1 MRGTTVFLKRQGHEM
16 PRLKHLAGAVQIPL
30 AVIAALVSFACTPAY
45 EKPQQ
50 NDFFTPVDRIVHKK
64 SISDTLAQ
72 SREHTS
78 VTADDGLKDSLLV
91 LYRQQSKRLS
101 DMIQQVRLLA
111 KNNVAGEE
119 NNTESFTEN
128 LAESDS
134 LSNEVLLEK
143 IKIQNQRLNGVIEQL
158 KLLSNRQD
166 QRLNQ
171 DRPADSTSQI
181 PIQTTPVQQIPVR
194 VTGAKAVPPQPASAQ
209 QARGSR
215 NLKTSFNYGKAIE
228 LYNNR
233 HYGKA
238 INAFEKML
246 SQKIEP
252 GLADRC
258 HFWMGVCHL
267 NLNRPNQA
275 LIEFNHVLEY
285 ANSEKKEESY
295 FMMGQCYERN
305 GAKKSAVMMYEKILR
320 LYPQGKLA
328 PVVEKKI
335 ALLK

>member
-1 MRGTTVFLKRQGHEM
+1 M
-16 PRLKHLAGAVQIPL
+16 PRLKRPAGAVQMLL
-30 AVIAALVSFACTPAY
+30 AVIAALVFFACTPAY

-50 NDFFTPVDRIVHKK
+50 NDFFTPVDRMVHKK
-64 SISDTLAQ
+64 SVSDTLAQ
-72 SREHTS
+72 SREQTG

-101 DMIQQVRLLA
+101 DMIQQVRLLT
-111 KNNVAGEE
+111 KNNAAGEE
-119 NNTESFTEN
+119 KETESFTEN
-128 LAESDS
+128 LAKSDS

-158 KLLSNRQD
+158 RLLSLRQD

-171 DRPADSTSQI
+171 DRPADSASSV
-181 PIQTTPVQQIPVR
+181 PVQTTPVQQVPVR
-194 VTGAKAVPPQPASAQ
+194 VTGARAVPPQPGIAQ

-215 NLKTSFNYGKAIE
+215 NINTSLNYGKAIE
-228 LYNNR
+228 LYNHR
-233 HYGKA
+233 QYGKA
-238 INAFEKML
+238 IDAFEKML
-246 SQKIEP
+246 RQKIEP
-252 GLADRC
+252 ALAARC
-258 HFWMGVCHL
+258 HFWTGVCHF

-275 LIEFNHVLEY
+275 LNEFTRVLEY
-285 ANSEKKEESY
+285 ANSEKKEEAY